1 MTVPPPS
8 KNVEQIGCLRNRE
21 FEFCVLFFFS
31 FSFLSKKVKVD
42 TCYRKADYLHIDT
55 SKITKL
61 SFLWI
66 FSYKEGMS
74 KHHCLICRDYTSKS

>member
-21 FEFCVLFFFS
+21 FQFFFEFFFFHFS

-42 TCYRKADYLHIDT
+42 TGYRKANYLYIDT

-61 SFLWI
+61 SFL
-66 FSYKEGMS
+66 
-74 KHHCLICRDYTSKS
+74 